1 MLRTGSG
8 TGRTSNLIK
17 LNPLSFPNKET
28 EDYRNEMTCT
38 MKPTGQEDRTQDSSQ
53 PSTLVFA

>member
-8 TGRTSNLIK
+8 IGKTSNLIK
-17 LNPLSFPNKET
+17 LNPLYFPNKKT

-38 MKPTGQEDRTQDSSQ
+38 MKPTGKKGRTQDSFQ
-53 PSTLVFA
+53 PST